1 MKLTHTNCSLN
12 GLAYSDSVRVGGD
25 TFDEAIVHHLRRNRG
40 VIIGETTAEE
50 VKKKIGT
57 VFGNDKTTAI
67 TVKGRS
73 LAEGTP
79 KSMAVTSDEVREAL
93 SEPLNQIVR
102 SVRLALEL
110 APPELAG
117 DIADRGLVLTGGG
130 ALLKG
135 MDLLLADATGLPV
148 GIAGEPLNCVAYGA
162 GKALDYIGT
171 LNAVFVENM

>member
-1 MKLTHTNCSLN
+1 MKC
-12 GLAYSDSVRVGGD
+12 
-25 TFDEAIVHHLRRNRG
+25 
-40 VIIGETTAEE
+40 
-50 VKKKIGT
+50 
-57 VFGNDKTTAI
+57 
-67 TVKGRS
+67 
-73 LAEGTP
+73 
-79 KSMAVTSDEVREAL
+79 EAL
-93 SEPLNQIVR
+93 SEPLKSDCTFRQTGI
-102 SVRLALEL
+102 EL
-110 APPELAG
+110 APPGLAG